1 MEWFDRKFARR
12 KKQYVLQCL
21 LATLTVLIVLLL
33 LESIASAA
41 VIAALGATGFIVF
54 VSPKAR
60 SSRPR
65 VIVGGYVIGTVIG
78 VLCHWPAQLQLAE
91 HPVLN
96 RYVALACVAV
106 AVGLAVFLMT
116 VTNTEHPPAVGIALG
131 LVIGPWRIETV
142 VVVLTGAVVLCL
154 ARWLL
159 RRRLENL
166 V

>member
-1 MEWFDRKFARR
+1 MEWVDRKFAGR
-12 KKQYVLQCL
+12 KRQYVLQCL
-21 LATLTVLIVLLL
+21 LATLSVLIVLLL
-33 LESIASAA
+33 LERIASEA

-54 VSPKAR
+54 AAPKAP

-65 VIVGGYVIGTVIG
+65 AVVGGYGIGTVIG
-78 VLCHWPAQLQLAE
+78 VLCHWPAQLHLVG
-91 HPVLN
+91 HPVLD
-96 RYVALACVAV
+96 RYVAIACAAV

-131 LVIGPWRIETV
+131 LVVGPWRVETV
-142 VVVLTGAVVLCL
+142 AVVLAGAAVLCL

-159 RRRLENL
+159 RRWLKDL